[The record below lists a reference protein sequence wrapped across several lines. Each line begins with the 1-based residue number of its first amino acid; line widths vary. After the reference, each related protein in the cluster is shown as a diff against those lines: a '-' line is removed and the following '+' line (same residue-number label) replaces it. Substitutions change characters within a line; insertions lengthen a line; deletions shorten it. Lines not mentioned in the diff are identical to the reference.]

1 MRQAI
6 AASLGDRSVV
16 AKELDDEDEHLQRV
30 LDASF
35 ADDQAS
41 HQEDEDL
48 QRALAASLA
57 EAEELQEEEKWLQEE
72 EGLLQEE
79 EDVLQ
84 EEEEESL
91 QQVLDR

>member
-1 MRQAI
+1 M
-6 AASLGDRSVV
+6 
-16 AKELDDEDEHLQRV
+16 
-30 LDASF
+30 LDASCF
-35 ADDQAS
+35 AAWPPLQGADDQAS

-79 EDVLQ
+79 EDVLRA
-84 EEEEESL
+84 EEEESL